1 MTEEELTYQELA
13 THYDRLYHGKPYAAE
28 SARVIELLR
37 DRGAGDGA
45 RLLDVG
51 TGTGQHVQH
60 LSGTFEVTGVDVHEP
75 VLDIARGRVP
85 EARFVEGDI
94 TTLDLGERFDAL
106 TCLFGVIGYVETWAN
121 LDTALARVASHL
133 APGAP
138 FVVESW
144 LTPTVFEEAEGRAV
158 LRTYEGDDLTLA
170 RVAIP
175 RRVDAETAELEIEW
189 LIARH
194 DAGIQ
199 RYAETQRMGVFDVD
213 RTLELMSKHGLEA
226 EVDEQGLTDRRVLY
240 VGTRRA

>member
-1 MTEEELTYQELA
+1 MTEEELTYEELA
-13 THYDRLYHGKPYAAE
+13 THYDRLYHDKPYAAE

-37 DRGAGDGA
+37 DRGAEDGA

-60 LSGTFEVTGVDVHEP
+60 LSGTFQVTGVDVHEP
-75 VLDIARGRVP
+75 VLDIARERVP

-94 TTLDLGERFDAL
+94 RTLDLDERFDAL

-121 LDTALARVASHL
+121 LDTALERVAAHL

-138 FVVESW
+138 FVIESW
-144 LTPTVFEEAEGRAV
+144 VTPAVFEQIEGRPV
-158 LRTYEGDDLTLA
+158 LRTYDGDDLTLA

-175 RRVDAETAELEIEW
+175 RRVQAETAELAIEW
-189 LIARH
+189 LIARPN
-194 DAGIQ
+194 AGIQ
-199 RYAETQRMGVFDVD
+199 RYSETHRMGVFDDD
-213 RTLELMSKHGLEA
+213 RTLELMSKHDLAA
-226 EVDEQGLTDRRVLY
+226 EVDEDGLTDRRILY